1 MPRIGMETHRRK
13 ALIDA
18 TVATIHER
26 GFGDA
31 TMAEIARRAGVSGG
45 LAHHYFGSKAGLLN
59 ATMRFLLTDLSRE
72 TRERMAGAEGP
83 RARISAMISASFAP
97 TQFQPALISAWLA
110 FYLQARTD
118 AETRRLLRI
127 YHRRL
132 VSNLAHAFSALIPG
146 ERARHAAEGTAAM
159 IDGLWLQR
167 IFADGPPQP
176 RSAIRRVED
185 YVERQLGTLPP
196 AATDIAHKGNG

>member
-1 MPRIGMETHRRK
+1 MPRIGMEVHRRK

-18 TVATIHER
+18 TVETIHVR

-59 ATMRFLLTDLSRE
+59 ATMRSLLLDLSRE
-72 TRERMAGAEGP
+72 TTARMAKAVGP
-83 RARISAMISASFAP
+83 RARLSAMIGASFAP

-118 AETRRLLRI
+118 TETRRLLRI

-132 VSNLAHAFSALIPG
+132 VSNLAHAFAALLPG
-146 ERARHAAEGTAAM
+146 DRARNAAEGTAAL

-167 IFADGPPQP
+167 VFADGPPQP

-185 YVERQLGTLPP
+185 YVERQL
-196 AATDIAHKGNG
+196 TD

>member
-1 MPRIGMETHRRK
+1 MPRIGMEAHRRK

-18 TVATIHER
+18 TVETIHAR

-59 ATMRFLLTDLSRE
+59 ATMRALLTDLSRE
-72 TRERMAGAEGP
+72 TRERMARAAGP
-83 RARISAMISASFAP
+83 RERISAMIAASFAP

-110 FYLQARTD
+110 FYLQARTEP
-118 AETRRLLRI
+118 ETRRLLRV

-132 VSNLAHAFSALIPG
+132 VSNLAHAFAALLDG
-146 ERARHAAEGTAAM
+146 ERPRQAAEGTAAM
-159 IDGLWLQR
+159 IDGLWLQH

-176 RSAIRRVED
+176 RSAVRRVED
-185 YVERQLGTLPP
+185 YVERQLAG
-196 AATDIAHKGNG
+196 

>member
-1 MPRIGMETHRRK
+1 MPRIGMEVHRRK

-18 TVATIHER
+18 TVETIHAR
-26 GFGDA
+26 GFADA

-59 ATMRFLLTDLSRE
+59 ATMRALLLDLSKE
-72 TRERMAGAEGP
+72 TQARMARAKDPRERL
-83 RARISAMISASFAP
+83 SAMIGASFAP

-118 AETRRLLRI
+118 PETRRLLRI

-132 VSNLAHAFSALIPG
+132 VSNLAHAFAALLPAD
-146 ERARHAAEGTAAM
+146 RARAAAEGTAAL

-167 IFADGPPQP
+167 VFADGPPQP

-185 YVERQLGTLPP
+185 YVERQL
-196 AATDIAHKGNG
+196 TD

>member
-1 MPRIGMETHRRK
+1 MPRIGMEVLRRK

-18 TVATIHER
+18 TVETIHAR
-26 GFGDA
+26 GFADA

-59 ATMRFLLTDLSRE
+59 ATMRALLLDLSKE
-72 TRERMAGAEGP
+72 TQARMAKADGPRERL
-83 RARISAMISASFAP
+83 SAMIGASFAP

-118 AETRRLLRI
+118 TETRRLLRI

-132 VSNLAHAFSALIPG
+132 VSNLAHAFAALLPG
-146 ERARHAAEGTAAM
+146 DRARAAAEGTAAL

-167 IFADGPPQP
+167 VFADGPPQP

-185 YVERQLGTLPP
+185 YVERQL
-196 AATDIAHKGNG
+196 TD

>member
-1 MPRIGMETHRRK
+1 MPRIGMEAHRRR

-18 TVATIHER
+18 TVETIHAR
-26 GFGDA
+26 GFQDA

-59 ATMRFLLTDLSRE
+59 ATMRALLTDLSRE
-72 TRERMAGAEGP
+72 TQARMAKATEP
-83 RARISAMISASFAP
+83 RERISAMISASFAP

-110 FYLQARTD
+110 FYLQARTEP
-118 AETRRLLRI
+118 ETRRLLRV

-132 VSNLAHAFSALIPG
+132 VSNLAHAFSAVLDG

-159 IDGLWLQR
+159 IDGLWLQHV
-167 IFADGPPQP
+167 FADGPPQP
-176 RSAIRRVED
+176 RSAMRRVED
-185 YVERQLGTLPP
+185 YVERQLAG
-196 AATDIAHKGNG
+196 

>member
-1 MPRIGMETHRRK
+1 MPRIGMEATRRK

-18 TVATIHER
+18 TVETIHAR

-31 TMAEIARRAGVSGG
+31 TIAEIARRAGVSGG

-59 ATMRFLLTDLSRE
+59 ATMRALLADLSRE
-72 TRERMAGAEGP
+72 TQARMAQADGP
-83 RARISAMISASFAP
+83 RARISAMIGASFAP
-97 TQFQPALISAWLA
+97 DQFQPALISAWLA

-118 AETRRLLRI
+118 PQTRRLLRI

-132 VSNLAHAFSALIPG
+132 VSNLAHAFRELLSAD
-146 ERARHAAEGTAAM
+146 RARAAAEGTAAL

-167 IFADGPPQP
+167 VFADGPPRP
-176 RSAIRRVED
+176 RTAVRRVED
-185 YVERQLGTLPP
+185 YVERQL
-196 AATDIAHKGNG
+196 TD

>member
-1 MPRIGMETHRRK
+1 MPRIGMEVHRRK

-18 TVATIHER
+18 TVETIHAR

-31 TMAEIARRAGVSGG
+31 TIAEIARRAGVSGG

-59 ATMRFLLTDLSRE
+59 ATMRSLLLDLSRE
-72 TRERMAGAEGP
+72 TQARMATARDPRERL
-83 RARISAMISASFAP
+83 SAMIGASFAP

-118 AETRRLLRI
+118 TETRRLLRI

-132 VSNLAHAFSALIPG
+132 VSNLAHAFAALLPG
-146 ERARHAAEGTAAM
+146 DRARNAAEGTAAL

-167 IFADGPPQP
+167 VFADGPPQP

-185 YVERQLGTLPP
+185 YVERQL
-196 AATDIAHKGNG
+196 TD

>member
-1 MPRIGMETHRRK
+1 MPRIGMETIRRR

-18 TVATIHER
+18 TVETIHAR
-26 GFGDA
+26 GFSDA

-59 ATMRFLLTDLSRE
+59 ATMRALLSDLSRDLRKE
-72 TRERMAGAEGP
+72 MSGAETA
-83 RARISAMISASFAP
+83 RERISATVAASFGP
-97 TQFQPALISAWLA
+97 GQFQPALISAWLA
-110 FYLQARTD
+110 FYLQARVEP
-118 AETRRLLRI
+118 ETRRLLRI

-132 VSNLAHAFSALIPG
+132 VSNLAHDFAHLLPRD
-146 ERARHAAEGTAAM
+146 EARRAAEGTAAM

-176 RSAIRRVED
+176 RSAIKTVED
-185 YVERQLGTLPP
+185 YVERQIGVGE
-196 AATDIAHKGNG
+196 TDAPDRKNSNE

>member
-1 MPRIGMETHRRK
+1 MPRIGMEVHRRK

-18 TVATIHER
+18 TVETIHAR

-31 TMAEIARRAGVSGG
+31 TMSEIARRAGVSGG

-59 ATMRFLLTDLSRE
+59 ATMRSLLLDLSRE
-72 TRERMAGAEGP
+72 TQARMATARDPRERL
-83 RARISAMISASFAP
+83 SAMIGASFSP

-118 AETRRLLRI
+118 TETRRLLRI

-132 VSNLAHAFSALIPG
+132 VSNLAHAFAALLPG
-146 ERARHAAEGTAAM
+146 DRARNAAEGTAAL

-167 IFADGPPQP
+167 VFADGPPQP

-185 YVERQLGTLPP
+185 YVERQL
-196 AATDIAHKGNG
+196 TD

>member
-1 MPRIGMETHRRK
+1 MPRIGMEAHRRR

-18 TVATIHER
+18 TVETIHAR
-26 GFGDA
+26 GFQDA

-59 ATMRFLLTDLSRE
+59 ATMRALLTDLSRE
-72 TRERMAGAEGP
+72 TQARMAKAREP
-83 RARISAMISASFAP
+83 RERISAMISASFAP

-110 FYLQARTD
+110 FYLQARTEP
-118 AETRRLLRI
+118 ETRRLLRV

-132 VSNLAHAFSALIPG
+132 VSNLAHAFSAVLDG

-159 IDGLWLQR
+159 IDGLWLQHV
-167 IFADGPPQP
+167 FADGPPQP
-176 RSAIRRVED
+176 RSAMRRVED
-185 YVERQLGTLPP
+185 YVERQLAG
-196 AATDIAHKGNG
+196 

>member
-1 MPRIGMETHRRK
+1 MPRIGMEATRRK

-18 TVATIHER
+18 TVETIHAR

-31 TMAEIARRAGVSGG
+31 TIAEIARRAGVSGG

-59 ATMRFLLTDLSRE
+59 ATMRALLSDLSRE
-72 TRERMAGAEGP
+72 TQARMAEADSA
-83 RARISAMISASFAP
+83 RARISAMIAASFAP
-97 TQFQPALISAWLA
+97 DQFQPALISAWLA

-118 AETRRLLRI
+118 PQTRRLLRI

-132 VSNLAHAFSALIPG
+132 VSNLAHAFRELLPA
-146 ERARHAAEGTAAM
+146 ERARAAAEGTAAL

-167 IFADGPPQP
+167 VFADGPPRP
-176 RSAIRRVED
+176 RTAMRRVED
-185 YVERQLGTLPP
+185 YVERQL
-196 AATDIAHKGNG
+196 TD

>member
-1 MPRIGMETHRRK
+1 MPRIGMEATRRK

-18 TVATIHER
+18 TVETIHAR

-31 TMAEIARRAGVSGG
+31 TIAEIARRAGVSGG

-59 ATMRFLLTDLSRE
+59 ATMRALLSDLSRE
-72 TRERMAGAEGP
+72 TQARMAEADSA
-83 RARISAMISASFAP
+83 RARISAMIAASFAP
-97 TQFQPALISAWLA
+97 DQFQPALISAWLA

-118 AETRRLLRI
+118 PQTRRLLRI

-132 VSNLAHAFSALIPG
+132 VSNLAHAFRELLPA
-146 ERARHAAEGTAAM
+146 ERARAAAEGTAAL

-167 IFADGPPQP
+167 VFADGPPRP
-176 RSAIRRVED
+176 RTAVRRVED
-185 YVERQLGTLPP
+185 YVERQL
-196 AATDIAHKGNG
+196 TD

>member
-1 MPRIGMETHRRK
+1 MPRIGMEAHRRK

-18 TVATIHER
+18 TVETIHAR

-31 TMAEIARRAGVSGG
+31 TIAEIAKRAGVSGG

-59 ATMRFLLTDLSRE
+59 ATMRALLTELSRE
-72 TRERMAGAEGP
+72 TRERMMTAQHP
-83 RARISAMISASFAP
+83 RARISALIAASFA
-97 TQFQPALISAWLA
+97 TDQFQPALISAWLA

-118 AETRRLLRI
+118 SQTRRLLRI

-132 VSNLAHAFSALIPG
+132 VSNLAHAFREIVPAQQAPD
-146 ERARHAAEGTAAM
+146 AAQGTAAM
-159 IDGLWLQR
+159 IDGIWLQH

-176 RSAIRRVED
+176 RAAIRRVED
-185 YVERQLGTLPP
+185 YVDRQ
-196 AATDIAHKGNG
+196 IAG

>member
-1 MPRIGMETHRRK
+1 MPRIGMEVHRRK

-18 TVATIHER
+18 TVETIHVR

-31 TMAEIARRAGVSGG
+31 TMSEIARRAGVSGG

-59 ATMRFLLTDLSRE
+59 ATMRSLLLDLSKE
-72 TRERMAGAEGP
+72 TQARMAKADGPRERL
-83 RARISAMISASFAP
+83 SAMIGASFSP

-118 AETRRLLRI
+118 TETRRLLRI

-132 VSNLAHAFSALIPG
+132 VSNLAHAFAALLPG
-146 ERARHAAEGTAAM
+146 DRARTAAEGTAAL

-167 IFADGPPQP
+167 VFADGPPQP

-185 YVERQLGTLPP
+185 YVERQL
-196 AATDIAHKGNG
+196 TD

>member
-1 MPRIGMETHRRK
+1 MPRIGMETSRRK

-18 TVATIHER
+18 TVETIHVR
-26 GFGDA
+26 GFNDA

-59 ATMRFLLTDLSRE
+59 ATMRALLTDLSRE
-72 TRERMAGAEGP
+72 TQARMATAGTARE
-83 RARISAMISASFAP
+83 RISALIGASFAP
-97 TQFQPALISAWLA
+97 NQFQPALISAWLA

-118 AETRRLLRI
+118 SDTRRLLRI

-132 VSNLAHAFSALIPG
+132 VSNLAHGFAAYLPA
-146 ERARHAAEGTAAM
+146 EHARRAAEGTAAL

-167 IFADGPPQP
+167 VFADGAAQP
-176 RSAIRRVED
+176 KSAMRQVED
-185 YVERQLGTLPP
+185 YVERQLGEET
-196 AATDIAHKGNG
+196 HV